1 MSFPIR
7 PSQTK
12 IVATLGPACD
22 APKMVHDMIRAG
34 VDVFRLNAAHGTPD
48 DQERRLRTVRQA
60 EAELRRPVA
69 VLLDLAGP
77 KIRLGEIPGGSFECH
92 LNDVVRFVK
101 GATGNPGELSTTFPP
116 ILDDLEAGNRVLLA
130 DGLVELQVI
139 GKSTEAVECR
149 VVQPGV
155 VRSRQGIHVPGAR
168 LRVRAMDE
176 ADFAAADWAALHG
189 IDFVGLSFVRTAADI
204 AELRGRLTKHG
215 SDAHII
221 AKIEKAE
228 ALDRL
233 DEIVSAADGVMV
245 ARGDLGV
252 ETDIARL
259 AVAQKEIVSVARRHR
274 KPVIV
279 ATQMLDSMQNSPLP
293 TRAEVTDV
301 ANAVLD
307 GADACML
314 SGETA
319 IGRFPLESVA
329 MMHRIA
335 LAAEEYAGSAAC
347 DAGKS
352 VTKSFVGGSDDAISE
367 STALHAG
374 CVAAEL
380 GAKLLLVATCSG
392 KTALRISKHR
402 FSMPTVG
409 VSADTATLRRM
420 ALYWGIIPLPDAPT
434 AEGDRLLEF
443 VARWGLQQ
451 QLLRTGDLMVAI
463 HGTGLP
469 DTGHNGILVHRVTD
483 SVPDE
488 SRERERS

>member
-1 MSFPIR
+1 
-7 PSQTK
+7 
-12 IVATLGPACD
+12 
-22 APKMVHDMIRAG
+22 
-34 VDVFRLNAAHGTPD
+34 
-48 DQERRLRTVRQA
+48 
-60 EAELRRPVA
+60 
-69 VLLDLAGP
+69 
-77 KIRLGEIPGGSFECH
+77 
-92 LNDVVRFVK
+92 
-101 GATGNPGELSTTFPP
+101 
-116 ILDDLEAGNRVLLA
+116 NRVLLA
-130 DGLVELQVI
+130 DGLIELQVI
-139 GKSTEAVECR
+139 GTSPEAVECR

-155 VRSRQGIHVPGAR
+155 VRSRQGIHVPGAK

-176 ADFAAADWAALHG
+176 ADFAAAEWAALHG
-189 IDFVGLSFVRTAADI
+189 IDFVGLSFVRTAEDI
-204 AELRGRLTKHG
+204 GELRDHLKSRG
-215 SDAHII
+215 SDAHLI

-259 AVAQKEIVSVARRHR
+259 AVAQKEIVNIARRHR

-335 LAAEEYAGSAAC
+335 LAAEEYAGSSAR
-347 DAGKS
+347 DAGESSEK
-352 VTKSFVGGSDDAISE
+352 VVRGGNDETITE

-374 CVAAEL
+374 CIAAEVD
-380 GAKLLLVATCSG
+380 AKLLIVASHSG

-402 FSMPTVG
+402 FHMPTVG
-409 VSADTATLRRM
+409 VSANAAALRRM
-420 ALYWGIIPLPDAPT
+420 ALYWGIIPLPQAPV
-434 AEGDRLLEF
+434 AESDRLLDF
-443 VARWGLQQ
+443 VAQWGLEQ
-451 QLLRTGDLMVAI
+451 QLLHAGDLIVTI

-469 DTGHNGILVHRVTD
+469 DSRHNAILVQRVTD
-483 SVPDE
+483 S
-488 SRERERS
+488 

>member
-1 MSFPIR
+1 MSFPVR

-12 IVATLGPACD
+12 IVATLGPASET
-22 APKMVHDMIRAG
+22 PEMVRDMIRAG
-34 VDVFRLNAAHGTPD
+34 VDVFRLNAAHGTLD
-48 DQERRLRTVRQA
+48 DHQRRLQTVRQA
-60 EAELRRPVA
+60 EAELGRPVA

-77 KIRLGEIPGGSFECH
+77 KIRLGDISGGSLECH
-92 LNDVVRFVK
+92 LNDVVPFVK
-101 GATGNPGELSTTFPP
+101 GATATKPGELSTTFPP
-116 ILDDLEAGNRVLLA
+116 ILDDLEAGDRVLLA

-139 GKSTEAVECR
+139 GTSKDAVKCR

-155 VRSRQGIHVPGAR
+155 VRSRQGLHVPGAK
-168 LRVRAMDE
+168 LRVRAMDD
-176 ADFAAADWAALHG
+176 ADFAAAEWAALHG
-189 IDFVGLSFVRTAADI
+189 IDFVGLSFVRSAEDI
-204 AELRGRLTKHG
+204 DELRDYLKSHG

-233 DEIVSAADGVMV
+233 DEIIGTADGVMV

-259 AVAQKEIVSVARRHR
+259 AVAQKQIVNVANRHR

-335 LAAEEYAGSAAC
+335 LAAEEYVRSSGRVVRELSAH
-347 DAGKS
+347 D
-352 VTKSFVGGSDDAISE
+352 VPGGSDASISE

-374 CVAAEL
+374 CIAAEVE
-380 GAKLLLVATCSG
+380 AKLLIVATHSG

-409 VSADTATLRRM
+409 VSGNPAVLRRM
-420 ALYWGIIPLPDAPT
+420 ALYWGIIPLPQAPV
-434 AEGDRLLEF
+434 AESDRLLEF
-443 VARWGLQQ
+443 VARWGVEQ
-451 QLLRTGDLMVAI
+451 QLVQSGDLVVAI
-463 HGTGLP
+463 YGTGLP
-469 DTGHNGILVHRVTD
+469 DTKHNGVLVQRVSD
-483 SVPDE
+483 ADIGE
-488 SRERERS
+488 DH